1 MMTAARQV
9 RTKRTETVEVT
20 ATVTSMP
27 SEVEDELLGAGFS
40 EWYYYLQQTQEIDL
54 SLC

>member
-1 MMTAARQV
+1 MTPDASK

-27 SEVEDELLGAGFS
+27 SEVEDELPGAGFT
-40 EWYYYLQQTQEIDL
+40 EWCDYLQTQEID
-54 SLC
+54 